1 MRMSRS
7 SIVAVLVVVLAGSA
21 AAADYWPLTPGATFT
36 YQYGT
41 GTPFTDEIVIN
52 TTDPRFSGWFRRERT
67 MSGYVRAWEYYL
79 DGDGGDV
86 LWGGYTTIGGIDPD
100 QKYFDPPVLLI
111 KQPMTPGM
119 YWQNPTTVDYMYG
132 THPATYWCWVYSGGT
147 VSTPAGVFETVALRV
162 TDGPAMPVRTYYLHR
177 ELGPVVI
184 GSGFLLTGWTGVVSS
199 DEATWGEVKALYR

>member
-1 MRMSRS
+1 MSRS

-21 AAADYWPLTPGATFT
+21 TAADYWPLTPGATFT

-52 TTDPRFSGWFRRERT
+52 TTEPRFPGWSRREST
-67 MSGYVRAWEYYL
+67 TSGYVRAWEYYL

-100 QKYFDPPVLLI
+100 QKYFDPPVLFI

-119 YWQNPTTVDYMYG
+119 YWQNQTTVDYMYG
-132 THPATYWCWVYSGGT
+132 TYPATYWCWVSSGGT
-147 VSTPAGVFETVALRV
+147 VSTPAGDFETVKLTV
-162 TDGPAMPVRTYYLHR
+162 SDGMFIPFRTYHLCR
-177 ELGPVVI
+177 DLGPVVI
-184 GSGFLLTGWTGVVSS
+184 NNRYLLTDWTGIVSN
-199 DEATWGEVKALYR
+199 ENATWGEVKALYNR